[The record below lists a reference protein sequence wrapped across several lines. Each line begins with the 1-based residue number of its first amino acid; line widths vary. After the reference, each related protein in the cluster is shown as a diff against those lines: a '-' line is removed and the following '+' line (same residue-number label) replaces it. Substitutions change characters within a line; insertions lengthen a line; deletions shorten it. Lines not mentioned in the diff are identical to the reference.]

1 VSRLT
6 PASSLSRFPSTA
18 IPEYVK
24 RIPNRKTGY
33 QYLSRLRDFE
43 NYCSQT
49 YHFKIDELTISKI
62 FKVDVYELL
71 SGYVFYLI
79 NRKENKNKISN
90 QTISQRI
97 MTARNFLE
105 YYDIEISPRKF
116 KLKVRIPKV
125 IRRSKEPLTKEY
137 IVKLLESCSSL
148 KLKTYLM
155 FLAATGSRASEACSI
170 RLMDINF
177 DKGEVFIRGEF
188 TKTKQDRHVLLT
200 GELTIQL
207 KLLLDYKYRTR
218 RRYSPTERKYIDFT
232 PEKKDTDLIFAT
244 HLDNDTDNTHD
255 KDIDHLYLTLL
266 SLFEQTRDQLKMGY
280 EDMTKRRRKIS
291 FHSFRRFVKSTISD
305 LGYSDYSEWF
315 IGHKGSTYYRKS
327 DKEKY
332 QLFKDKIEPY
342 LTFLD
347 QAGLEM
353 RSQDLQSRLEVME
366 QDNQILRQKDSMNA
380 DAIAS
385 LSDKMQELVNKVHE
399 MEKRKDINL

>member
-6 PASSLSRFPSTA
+6 SASSLSKFQSTA

-24 RIPNRKTGY
+24 GIPNRKTGY

-43 NYCSQT
+43 NFCSQT
-49 YHFKIDELTISKI
+49 YHFNIDELTINKI

-71 SGYVFYLI
+71 SGYVSYLI
-79 NRKENKNKISN
+79 NRKESKNKISN
-90 QTISQRI
+90 LTIGQRI
-97 MTARNFLE
+97 ITARNFLE

-125 IRRSKEPLTKEY
+125 VRRSKEPLTKEY

-155 FLAATGSRASEACSI
+155 FLAATGSRASEACST
-170 RLMDINF
+170 RVMDINF

-188 TKTKQDRHVLLT
+188 TKTKQDRHIFLT
-200 GELTIQL
+200 DELTNQL

-218 RRYSPTERKYIDFT
+218 RRYSRKEHKYIYFT

-244 HLDNDTDNTHD
+244 HLDSDPDNIRD
-255 KDIDHLYLTLL
+255 KDIDNLYLTLL
-266 SLFEQTRDQLKMGY
+266 LLFEQTRDQLKMGY
-280 EDMTKRRRKIS
+280 EDITRRRRKIS

-347 QAGLEM
+347 QTGLEM
-353 RSQDLQSRLEVME
+353 RSQDLQSRLEAME
-366 QDNQILRQKDSMNA
+366 TENKEVRENVHKIMEMIQQNP
-380 DAIAS
+380 S
-385 LSDKMQELVNKVHE
+385 LANVKPEVLT
-399 MEKRKDINL
+399 RKFR